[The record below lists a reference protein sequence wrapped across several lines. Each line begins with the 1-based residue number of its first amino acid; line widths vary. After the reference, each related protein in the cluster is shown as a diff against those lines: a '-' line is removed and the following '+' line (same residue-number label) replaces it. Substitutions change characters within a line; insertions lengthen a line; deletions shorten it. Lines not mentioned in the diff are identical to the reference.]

1 VTLGNNTLCTVKVRE
16 DEEINN
22 EKGPKIIDL
31 PKIEVTIFARK
42 YIALLDTGATTSVCS
57 EALYNRI
64 KQLGENLIAIP
75 TCGLYCSTAIERKRQ
90 RFRLKI

>member
-1 VTLGNNTLCTVKVRE
+1 MTLGNTTLCTVSVRE

-22 EKGPKIIDL
+22 EKGPKIIDSS
-31 PKIEVTIFARK
+31 KIVVTIF
-42 YIALLDTGATTSVCS
+42 ALLDTGATTSVWS